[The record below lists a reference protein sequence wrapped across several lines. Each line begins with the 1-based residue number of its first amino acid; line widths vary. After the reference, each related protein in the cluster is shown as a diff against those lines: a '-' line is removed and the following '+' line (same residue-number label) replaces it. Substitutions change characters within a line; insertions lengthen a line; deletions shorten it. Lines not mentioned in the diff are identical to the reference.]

1 MKKKFKIIPVF
12 VPHKGCPHMCSF
24 CNQRYITGHIG
35 DTTPED
41 VEKTVDMYLST
52 IDHEKN
58 IIEIAFFGG
67 SFTAIDIA
75 EQTALLKRAKE
86 YKDAKR
92 VDAIRLSTR
101 PDAVG
106 DDILE
111 NLELYGVSKIEL
123 GVQSMCDDVLIKN
136 GRGHTA
142 DDVRNAVAR
151 IRKYGFELGLQMMTG
166 LIGSDDEKDI
176 KTAEEIIALKPDF
189 VRIYP
194 TLVFENTELYERYR
208 DGSYKPQ
215 TVLEAA
221 RLSAKLLDMFEKNGI
236 KVIRVGLLVTEDE
249 AKHHLKAGPYHP
261 RFRELVNSY
270 RVY

>member
-12 VPHKGCPHMCSF
+12 VPHKGCPHLCSF

-35 DTTPED
+35 DTTEKD
-41 VEKTVDMYLST
+41 VEQTVEKYLST
-52 IDHEKN
+52 INREN
-58 IIEIAFFGG
+58 SIIEIAFFGG
-67 SFTAIDIA
+67 SFTAIDI
-75 EQTALLKRAKE
+75 EDQRVLLAKAKE
-86 YKDAKR
+86 YKDSGR

-111 NLELYGVSKIEL
+111 HLKYYGVDKIEL

-136 GRGHTA
+136 GRGHTS
-142 DDVRNAVAR
+142 DEVRAAVKR
-151 IRKYGFELGLQMMTG
+151 IRNYSFELGLQMMTG
-166 LIGSDDEKDI
+166 LIGSDDEKDLY
-176 KTAEEIIALKPDF
+176 TAREIISLKPDF

-194 TLVFENTELYERYR
+194 TLVFENTELYERFR
-208 DGSYKPQ
+208 DGSYTPQ
-215 TVLEAA
+215 TVEEAA
-221 RLSAKLLDMFEKNGI
+221 RLSSQLMGMFEAENI

-261 RFRELVNSY
+261 RFREIVDSY
-270 RVY
+270 RVI